1 MKNDGKINESMNPNS
16 RARVIFDLC
25 KTSFIDSSQENIVSL
40 ALSSEV
46 WTCCQLQNST
56 PAGGKNSQEH

>member
-1 MKNDGKINESMNPNS
+1 MNPNS

-46 WTCCQLQNST
+46 WTSCQLQNSA
-56 PAGGKNSQEH
+56 PAGGKTSQEH